1 MTAGKDISSQISASP
16 DAILQTTPTPSQS
29 LQSTS
34 YQASPSLADSLGLL
48 VQVSL
53 KVIRVRLE
61 LDCGGGVVEMFGV
74 GGAKSG
80 TVFSRAYQE
89 YAVQVEKLD
98 TQVCSYLKV

>member
-1 MTAGKDISSQISASP
+1 M
-16 DAILQTTPTPSQS
+16 
-29 LQSTS
+29 
-34 YQASPSLADSLGLL
+34 
-48 VQVSL
+48 
-53 KVIRVRLE
+53 
-61 LDCGGGVVEMFGV
+61 VEMFGV